1 MQTLFKTTLTLVLIL
16 AVTTIAWGESAL
28 EKEVIA
34 QCQAASKLIQ
44 DKGIDAGIAAVAD
57 KNGPFVSENSYVF
70 LMDMDAKMLAHPF
83 APEMTKRDDLL
94 QVADTSGKP
103 FFVEFIKVA
112 NTSGNGWVDYM
123 WPKPNEDKPASKSS
137 YILRV
142 PGTQYFV
149 GAGIYK

>member
-1 MQTLFKTTLTLVLIL
+1 MQTLFKMALTLVFVLT
-16 AVTTIAWGESAL
+16 AATIAWGESAL

-44 DKGIDAGIAAVAD
+44 EQGIDAGIAAVGE
-57 KNGPFVSENSYVF
+57 KNGPFVSKDSYVF

-83 APEMTKRDDLL
+83 APEMTQRDDLL
-94 QVADTSGKP
+94 QVADKAGKP

-112 NTSGNGWVDYM
+112 NASGQGWVDYM